1 MNFKPKSTIRAIN
14 QPSILDYGL
23 SLPLYLW
30 KLDKG
35 SKFVNLKFIQH

>member
-23 SLPLYLW
+23 SLSLYLW

-35 SKFVNLKFIQH
+35 SKFVNLKFIKH